1 MHKEDEELC
10 KLVKN
15 VASVLSSVEMDLTT
29 AESCTGGW
37 VAKVLT
43 DVPGSSIYF
52 DRGFVTYSNQS
63 KHDILGVKEETLLLH
78 GAVSR
83 EIVKEMAVGALEAST
98 ASISLAVSG
107 IAGPT
112 GGTENKPVG
121 TVCFSWMIRGDIPV
135 AETMYFDGDRDDIR
149 RQAVVHCLEGVIK
162 QINL

>member
-10 KLVKN
+10 NLVKS
-15 VASVLSSVEMDLTT
+15 VADVLSGVEMDLTT

-43 DVPGSSIYF
+43 DVPGSSLYF

-63 KHDILGVKEETLLLH
+63 KHEMLGVAEETLLLH
-78 GAVSR
+78 GAVS
-83 EIVKEMAVGALEAST
+83 EAIVSEMAKGALELST
-98 ASISLAVSG
+98 ASMSLAVSG

-121 TVCFSWMIRGDIPV
+121 TVCFAWMIRGDVPV
-135 AETMYFDGDRDDIR
+135 SETIYYDGDRDEIR
-149 RQAVVHCLEGVIK
+149 RQAVVHCLEGVLK
-162 QINL
+162 QINQ

>member
-63 KHDILGVKEETLLLH
+63 KHEMLGVKEETLLLH
-78 GAVSR
+78 GAVSKA
-83 EIVKEMAVGALEAST
+83 IVKEMAIGAIEAST
-98 ASISLAVSG
+98 ASMSLAVSG

-121 TVCFSWMIRGDIPV
+121 TVCFSWMIRGDVPV

-149 RQAVVHCLEGVIK
+149 RQAVIHCLEGVIK
-162 QINL
+162 QINS

>member
-10 KLVKN
+10 NLVKS
-15 VASVLSSVEMDLTT
+15 VADVLSGVEMDLTT

-43 DVPGSSIYF
+43 DVPGSSLYF

-63 KHDILGVKEETLLLH
+63 KHEMLGVAEETLLLH
-78 GAVSR
+78 GAVS
-83 EIVKEMAVGALEAST
+83 EAIVSEMAKGALELST
-98 ASISLAVSG
+98 ASMSLAVSG

-121 TVCFSWMIRGDIPV
+121 TVCFAWMIRGDVPV
-135 AETMYFDGDRDDIR
+135 SETLYYDGDRDDIR
-149 RQAVVHCLEGVIK
+149 RQAVVHCLKGVIK
-162 QINL
+162 QINQ